1 MTQLA
6 IHLSKSCQT
15 IKGHKQFTL
24 KQKHISVETT
34 AIHKHEKNSS
44 TISLVALNNSS
55 ASQLAYQKTKGNT
68 NTEDRHSK
76 SAKTKFLNSQTAYKN
91 TILSNHLFQTST
103 FSNSGL
109 LAAGFKTQQIPTTL
123 GWHAELHEVSHQATH
138 QQLFVS
144 HRERCTLWLFLWPDL
159 QNKRSRST
167 LQGKSTEALPGIL
180 PASSSRFWYCVVL
193 YIAGSR
199 SQPSAQAS
207 DSQMVW
213 GVIACRTG

>member
-24 KQKHISVETT
+24 KQKHINVETT

-76 SAKTKFLNSQTAYKN
+76 SAKTKFLNSHTAYKN

-103 FSNSGL
+103 FSNSSL

-123 GWHAELHEVSHQATH
+123 GWHCT
-138 QQLFVS
+138 
-144 HRERCTLWLFLWPDL
+144 RCLI
-159 QNKRSRST
+159 KRHT
-167 LQGKSTEALPGIL
+167 
-180 PASSSRFWYCVVL
+180 SSSLSHTVRDARSGFSFDLTCKTREVAAHCRARAQRLYLASCQPALADFGTVL
-193 YIAGSR
+193 FYI
-199 SQPSAQAS
+199 
-207 DSQMVW
+207 
-213 GVIACRTG
+213 